1 VSKYLTVATLLAIT
15 LNCPARADQPG
26 KSGKPLSL
34 ADLCAWRQANEKSLA
49 DARTSGNPLAL
60 PAVQK
65 QIEDDI
71 KRWAGQPVEGKA
83 TIVEFALGKDGSVS
97 LFLSGPKDPKGP
109 ASVIFL
115 AKVAD
120 PKDPLLPKL
129 RVGQE
134 IVVKGTFV
142 KREGTVEFGWGLDNV
157 KVTLP

>member
-1 VSKYLTVATLLAIT
+1 VSKYLTIASLLAIP

-26 KSGKPLSL
+26 KFEKPLSL
-34 ADLCAWRQANEKSLA
+34 ADLSAWEQANQKKLQ

-60 PAVQK
+60 PAVEK
-65 QIEDDI
+65 EIEEDYA
-71 KRWAGQPVEGKA
+71 RRAGKPVLDKAKISSISLDKEGNVFLHLEAPK
-83 TIVEFALGKDGSVS
+83 
-97 LFLSGPKDPKGP
+97 LFVWKKG
-109 ASVIFL
+109 VV

-142 KREGTVEFGWGLDNV
+142 RHREAKGLGWGLDNV